1 VQELRIRLAAD
12 PVSVPGARRFV
23 TDGLRSWQLDSLADD
38 AELCVSELA
47 GNAALHSASTFMVV
61 TLHRSESAV
70 RVTVEDDGATP
81 AAAVQP
87 RLGFPGP
94 HDQIAAEDVDDES
107 TTGRG
112 LAIVSILARDW
123 GVEQTAEGKRVWA
136 ELTDDSEEHRVR
148 PPSGTVAEPAAPD
161 ALPPGWTLVRLVS
174 CPVGLS
180 LQQDRHLDELVRE
193 LQLLQGAAGER
204 SQALVRRLEG
214 LLSGPA
220 HARHTGRRAAQ
231 QAAAAGLEHIDVE
244 MAVPHE
250 VSLAVVELQRTV
262 AAADEL
268 CAEARLLTLASTP
281 EVTALRAWMTEEIRA
296 QVSGAQP
303 VPWPEWL
310 SRRETVGRAEL
321 SGDGLGS
328 DGP

>member
-1 VQELRIRLAAD
+1 MHVDELRIRLAAD

-23 TDGLRSWQLDSLADD
+23 TDGLRSWDLATLADD

-61 TLHRSESAV
+61 SLQRSPAAV

-94 HDQIAAEDVDDES
+94 HDQIAAEDVEDEA

-112 LAIVSILARDW
+112 LAIVSILAHDW
-123 GVEQTAEGKRVWA
+123 GVEETEQGKRVWA
-136 ELTDDSEEHRVR
+136 VLTEDAEEHRVR
-148 PPSGTVAEPAAPD
+148 PPSGAVAQPEAPGS
-161 ALPPGWTLVRLVS
+161 LPPGWTLVRLLS
-174 CPVGLS
+174 CPVELS
-180 LQQDRHLDELVRE
+180 LRQDRHLDELVRE
-193 LQLLQGAAGER
+193 LQLMQGENSER
-204 SQALVRRLEG
+204 SQRIAQQLGG

-244 MAVPHE
+244 MAIPHE
-250 VSLAVVELQRTV
+250 VAGEVAELQRAV
-262 AAADEL
+262 LAADAL
-268 CAEARLLTLASTP
+268 CEEARLLTLASTP
-281 EVTALRAWMTEEIRA
+281 DLKALRAWMTEEI
-296 QVSGAQP
+296 GAQTQGADP
-303 VPWPEWL
+303 VPWPEWVAE
-310 SRRETVGRAEL
+310 RERETR
-321 SGDGLGS
+321 
-328 DGP
+328 

>member
-1 VQELRIRLAAD
+1 VDVDELQIRLAAD

-23 TDGLRSWQLDSLADD
+23 TDGLRSWDLSTLADD

-61 TLHRSESAV
+61 TLQRSPAAV

-94 HDQIAAEDVDDES
+94 HDQIAAEDVDDEA

-112 LAIVSILARDW
+112 LAIVSILADDW
-123 GVEQTAEGKRVWA
+123 GVEETEQGKRVWA
-136 ELTDDSEEHRVR
+136 VLTEDAEEHDVR
-148 PPSGTVAEPAAPD
+148 PPSGTVAQPQPPGR
-161 ALPPGWTLVRLVS
+161 LPPGWTLVRLVA
-174 CPVGLS
+174 CPVELS
-180 LQQDRHLDELVRE
+180 LRQDRHLDELVRE
-193 LQLLQGAAGER
+193 LQLMQGENSER
-204 SQALVRRLEG
+204 SRNIAQQLSG

-244 MAVPHE
+244 MAIPHE
-250 VSLAVVELQRTV
+250 MAAGVVELQRTV
-262 AAADEL
+262 RAADAL
-268 CAEARLLTLASTP
+268 CEEARLLTLASSP
-281 EVTALRAWMTEEIRA
+281 DLKALRAWMTEEIVG
-296 QVSGAQP
+296 QTQGAEP
-303 VPWPEWL
+303 MPWPDWIAQHE
-310 SRRETVGRAEL
+310 RGAR
-321 SGDGLGS
+321 
-328 DGP
+328 

>member
-1 VQELRIRLAAD
+1 MDELRIRLAAD

-23 TDGLRSWQLDSLADD
+23 TDGLRSWDLGTLADD

-61 TLHRSESAV
+61 SLRRSPAAV

-94 HDQIAAEDVDDES
+94 HDQIAAEDVDGEA

-123 GVEQTAEGKRVWA
+123 GVEETEQGKRVWA
-136 ELTDDSEEHRVR
+136 ELTEDAEEHRVR
-148 PPSGTVAEPAAPD
+148 PPSGTVSQPRAFPWP
-161 ALPPGWTLVRLVS
+161 LPPGWTLVRLLA
-174 CPVGLS
+174 CPVELS
-180 LQQDRHLDELVRE
+180 LRQDRHLDELVRE
-193 LQLLQGAAGER
+193 LQLLQGENSER
-204 SQALVRRLEG
+204 SQRISQELAG

-231 QAAAAGLEHIDVE
+231 QAAAAGLEHIDIE
-244 MAVPHE
+244 MAIPDELSRDV
-250 VSLAVVELQRTV
+250 AELQRAV
-262 AAADEL
+262 IAADAL
-268 CAEARLLTLASTP
+268 CEEARLLTLASTP
-281 EVTALRAWMTEEIRA
+281 ELKALRAWMTEEI
-296 QVSGAQP
+296 GAQTQGAHP
-303 VPWPEWL
+303 VPWPDWL
-310 SRRETVGRAEL
+310 AQR
-321 SGDGLGS
+321 
-328 DGP
+328 GPEPS